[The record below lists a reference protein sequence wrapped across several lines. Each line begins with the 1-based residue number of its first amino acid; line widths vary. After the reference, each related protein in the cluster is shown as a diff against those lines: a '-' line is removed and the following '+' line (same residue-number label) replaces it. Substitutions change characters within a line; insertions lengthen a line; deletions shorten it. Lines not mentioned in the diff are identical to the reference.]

1 MGCLVGPLRN
11 FLLVIWLLASFGMLV
26 SGCNETRLAWH
37 CTETPEAV
45 QVKTLE
51 DGYRPGTDYLTLGRH
66 LALVQAGVFA
76 YNRGKHDPPITD
88 AEKASPTTPITAFY
102 YPVFSFQHPLAQG
115 QDEKT
120 AAWYKVLIK
129 THRYKTLGE
138 VFADF
143 GAHKNAIDV
152 ASLTGVV
159 INYIDPLT
167 TDEVKL
173 LRDGFPMLSPEAV
186 LVVEEGREPM
196 SRGLALL
203 QLVGGMF
210 MLGTPLGLFV
220 AKRTGAKDSVTAPVG
235 AGPPPFTGAPLPH
248 APSVPPAASA
258 YPPPAGAYP
267 PRTASAYPPPAGAYP
282 PASGYPSASGY
293 PGSTGA
299 TKISWAPGERVVVK
313 RPNSMHPGAVVRT
326 QDDQVYV
333 ALDDGRKV
341 WVQRDTLNR
350 G

>member
-1 MGCLVGPLRN
+1 MGCLVGPFRN
-11 FLLVIWLLASFGMLV
+11 FLIFMWLCVSLGVLI

-37 CTETPEAV
+37 CTATPEAV
-45 QVKTLE
+45 PVKTLE

-102 YPVFSFQHPLAQG
+102 YPVFSLQHPLAQG

-120 AAWYKVLIK
+120 AAWYKVLVK

-159 INYIDPLT
+159 INDIDPLT
-167 TDEVKL
+167 DDEVKL

-203 QLVGGMF
+203 QLVAGMF
-210 MLGTPLGLFV
+210 MLGTPLGLFI
-220 AKRTGAKDSVTAPVG
+220 AKRTGAKASVAAPLG
-235 AGPPPFTGAPLPH
+235 AAPPPYTGAPFPYASPS
-248 APSVPPAASA
+248 APPPASA
-258 YPPPAGAYP
+258 YPPPVSG
-267 PRTASAYPPPAGAYP
+267 YP
-282 PASGYPSASGY
+282 PASVR
-293 PGSTGA
+293 
-299 TKISWAPGERVVVK
+299 SWAAGERVVVK
-313 RPNSMHPGAVVRT
+313 RPNSMHPGAVVKT

>member
-1 MGCLVGPLRN
+1 MWLGLSLG
-11 FLLVIWLLASFGMLV
+11 LLI

-37 CTETPEAV
+37 CTAIPEAV

-51 DGYRPGTDYLTLGRH
+51 DGYRPGTDYLSLGRH
-66 LALVQAGVFA
+66 LALVQSGVFA
-76 YNRGKHDPPITD
+76 YTRGKHEPAIADPD
-88 AEKASPTTPITAFY
+88 KMSPSTPITAFY
-102 YPVFSFQHPLAQG
+102 YPVFSLQHPLAQG

-120 AAWYKVLIK
+120 ASWYKIVIK

-138 VFADF
+138 VLV
-143 GAHKNAIDV
+143 GARGRKLAIDV
-152 ASLTGVV
+152 PSLTGVV
-159 INYIDPLT
+159 INDIEPLT
-167 TDEVKL
+167 DDEVKL

-203 QLVGGMF
+203 QLMAGVLL
-210 MLGTPLGLFV
+210 LGAPIGLSI
-220 AKRTGAKDSVTAPVG
+220 AKRTGAKDSLAASVATPY
-235 AGPPPFTGAPLPH
+235 TGAPSPY
-248 APSVPPAASA
+248 ASPSVPPPASA
-258 YPPPAGAYP
+258 YP
-267 PRTASAYPPPAGAYP
+267 SSV
-282 PASGYPSASGY
+282 SGYPAQASG
-293 PGSTGA
+293 G
-299 TKISWAPGERVVVK
+299 SWAPGERVVVK
-313 RPNSMHPGAVVRT
+313 RPNSMHPGAVLKT